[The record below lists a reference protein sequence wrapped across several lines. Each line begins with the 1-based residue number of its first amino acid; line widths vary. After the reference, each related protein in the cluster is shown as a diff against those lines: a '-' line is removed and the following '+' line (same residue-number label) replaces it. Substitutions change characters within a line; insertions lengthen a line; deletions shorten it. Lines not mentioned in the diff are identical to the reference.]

1 MSPDGQTIA
10 TRTIGRVEDVC
21 LLSADGRSLRRLTSD
36 RFRNRRPVFTPDG
49 RRVVFYSN
57 RDGAFRIF
65 SIARRRKRPPTRHG
79 ARVAHYLYPL
89 VSPDGR
95 LLAAGS
101 YDGGLIVRALSA
113 GPDGAPVA
121 TGPPIAEFQ
130 ARFADRLLA
139 GRRRFLVAG
148 TGMGAAG
155 LLCSIETS
163 QCEDLGRANATPQF
177 APDGRALVIRR
188 HDGLCALDLA
198 SRTTRLIYPMTDVGG
213 VSFAMSPD
221 GRSVY
226 IRRIESEADIWVGT
240 FR

>member
-1 MSPDGQTIA
+1 VRSASSRSRSTAAASGPSPSPD
-10 TRTIGRVEDVC
+10 
-21 LLSADGRSLRRLTSD
+21 
-36 RFRNRRPVFTPDG
+36 RPQ
-49 RRVVFYSN
+49 
-57 RDGAFRIF
+57 
-65 SIARRRKRPPTRHG
+65 
-79 ARVAHYLYPL
+79 YLYPL
-89 VSPDGR
+89 VSPDGK

-101 YDGGLIVRALSA
+101 YDGRLTVRALSA

-130 ARFADRLLA
+130 ARFAA
-139 GRRRFLVAG
+139 GFSPDGRFLVAG

-163 QCEDLGRANATPQF
+163 QCEDLGLTNTMPQF
-177 APDGRALVIRR
+177 SPDGRALVIRR

-221 GRSVY
+221 GRSVH
-226 IRRIESEADIWVGT
+226 IRRMESEADIWVGT